1 MRVAVVG
8 HVEFVE
14 FVRLGRLPSVGD
26 IVHAAEAWSEPA
38 GGGAVAAGQLLK
50 LAGEVTF
57 FTALGDDEL
66 GRRAHAE
73 LQELGVQ
80 VEAAF
85 RPEPQRRAITVLD
98 DRGERTII
106 VIGDRMVPHLDDPL
120 PWHALTD
127 CDAVYVTGCDPAAV
141 RAARAARV
149 LVATPRALTSLRTAA
164 VEIDVLVGSGSDE
177 GERYRP
183 GDLVPPPRAVVRT
196 EGGLGGWY
204 ERADGS
210 SRRFAAAPLP
220 GPIADAYGCGDNFAA
235 GLTYGLGA
243 GWSMDDALALAA
255 RCGASALTG
264 RGAYAGQ
271 LHRVD

>member
-8 HVEFVE
+8 HVECVE
-14 FVRLGRLPSVGD
+14 FVRLGRLPSPGD
-26 IVHAAEAWSEPA
+26 IVHAVEVWSEPA
-38 GGGAVAAGQLLK
+38 GGGAVAAGQLQK
-50 LAGEVTF
+50 LVGAVTF

-66 GRRAHAE
+66 GRRALSE
-73 LQELGVQ
+73 LRAFGIR

-106 VIGDRMVPHLDDPL
+106 VIGDRMVPRLDDPL
-120 PWHALTD
+120 PWHELEG
-127 CDAVYVTGCDPAAV
+127 CDAVYVTGCDAAAV
-141 RAARAARV
+141 RAARSASV
-149 LVATPRALTSLRTAA
+149 LLATPRTLVSLREAA
-164 VEIDVLVGSGSDE
+164 VELDVLVGSGSDA
-177 GERYRP
+177 GERYSK
-183 GDLVPPPRAVVRT
+183 GDLVPEPHVVVRT
-196 EGGLGGWY
+196 DGARGGSY
-204 ERADGS
+204 ELANGTS
-210 SRRFAAAPLP
+210 GRFAASPLT

-243 GWSMDDALALAA
+243 RFSLAEALAFAA

-271 LHRVD
+271 LRAEG